1 MKLNFDGEKPIYLQ
15 LAEGIEDDILK
26 GIFEEETQVPST
38 TEISVTMK
46 INPATAGKGINLLV
60 DAGILYKKRG
70 VGMFVASGARQ
81 KIAEKRK
88 EDFFEHYIV
97 RLLEEAEKLNI
108 SKQEI
113 IAMIGRAS
121 HERD

>member
-1 MKLNFDGEKPIYLQ
+1 MQLNFYSEKPIYLQ
-15 LAEGIEDDILK
+15 LAEGIADDILK
-26 GIFEEETQVPST
+26 GIFGEETQVPST
-38 TEISVTMK
+38 TEISMTMK

-60 DAGILYKKRG
+60 DEGILYKKRG
-70 VGMFVASGARQ
+70 VGMFVSSGARQ
-81 KIAEKRK
+81 KVADKRK
-88 EDFFEHYIV
+88 ESFFENYVI

-113 IAMIGRAS
+113 IAMIGRAD